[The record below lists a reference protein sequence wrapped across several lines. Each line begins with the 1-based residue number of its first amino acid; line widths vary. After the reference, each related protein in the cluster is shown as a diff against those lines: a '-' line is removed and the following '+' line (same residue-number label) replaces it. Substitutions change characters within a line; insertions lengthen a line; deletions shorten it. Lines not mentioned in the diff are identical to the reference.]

1 MPRFRRLLVPHDLS
15 DYADQAL
22 AMAAE
27 LAGPTGD
34 LLVLHAVMPFVPT
47 AEVAIAIQ
55 VPVGEMAADAKRH
68 LEGVVARVIGS
79 RGPKTTIKVILG
91 DPYRSIMD
99 HTPNRD
105 AIVMSTRGRTG
116 LAHLLIG
123 SVAEKT
129 VRHSEIPV
137 LTVRARTGRR
147 VPKDNAPGARRR
159 AA

>member
-1 MPRFRRLLVPHDLS
+1 MPHLRRLLVPHDLS
-15 DYADQAL
+15 DYADEAL

-34 LLVLHAVMPFVPT
+34 LLVLHAMMPFVPT

-55 VPVGEMAADAKRH
+55 VPVGEMMADAKRH
-68 LEGVVARVIGS
+68 LEGVVTRVIGS
-79 RGPKTTIKVILG
+79 RGPKTTIKVLVG

-137 LTVRARTGRR
+137 LTLRARTGRR
-147 VPKDNAPGARRR
+147 VPKRRATGSRRR